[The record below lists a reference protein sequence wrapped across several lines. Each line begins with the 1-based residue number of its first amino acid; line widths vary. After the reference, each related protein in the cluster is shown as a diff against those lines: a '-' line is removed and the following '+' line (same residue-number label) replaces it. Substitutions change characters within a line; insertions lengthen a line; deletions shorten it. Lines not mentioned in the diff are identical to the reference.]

1 MPRCQNSIAGCA
13 LHWETINMVLCLE
26 IRKMSLTIWKDVQSL
41 TILSNSMFNLLIGK
55 LQILGSA
62 LQEQTDKVYQKY

>member
-1 MPRCQNSIAGCA
+1 
-13 LHWETINMVLCLE
+13 
-26 IRKMSLTIWKDVQSL
+26 MSLTIWKDIPSL
-41 TILSNSMFNLLIGK
+41 TILSYSMFIFLIVK

>member
-1 MPRCQNSIAGCA
+1 
-13 LHWETINMVLCLE
+13 MVLCLE

-41 TILSNSMFNLLIGK
+41 TIFSNSMFIFLIGK

-62 LQEQTDKVYQKY
+62 LQEQTDKVLLLFTPNTYVGYVGFEKSTF